1 MARISTI
8 SESALDY
15 ILYGDNSHVVGNYLQ
30 QQLANMPQAF
40 NQFAERVCNAVQQS
54 YTYVTDTMTR
64 YGILNQLSDK
74 GLIANQDY
82 IQPLTTFEQMQTASP
97 VMQRWIM
104 AHPRVK
110 QLYTNQ
116 NIDGYSNT
124 YQNVFGQGVGKDD
137 YNYRLVMSGV
147 LQDDGE
153 TAWRTFYNNDDLVEG
168 DRRLNHYE
176 KVAIINTHEAIDY
189 LLEKNPYDFTL
200 TSEALMRIN
209 WD

>member
-1 MARISTI
+1 MARINTI

-30 QQLANMPQAF
+30 QQLASMPQAF
-40 NQFAERVCNAVQQS
+40 NQFSERVYGAVQKS
-54 YTYVTDTMTR
+54 YNYVTDAMTR

-74 GLIANQDY
+74 GLIADQNF
-82 IQPLTTFEQMQTASP
+82 IQSLKTFEQIQNAP
-97 VMQRWIM
+97 HVMQRWIM
-104 AHPRVK
+104 AHPQVK
-110 QLYTNQ
+110 ELYLNQ

-124 YQNVFGQGVGKDD
+124 YQNAFGSGVGKED

-153 TAWRTFYNNDDLVEG
+153 NAWRTFYHNDDLLDG
-168 DRRLNHYE
+168 DRRLSHYE
-176 KVAIINTHEAIDY
+176 KVAIINTHEVIDH
-189 LLEKNPYDFTL
+189 LLKTNPYDFTL
-200 TSEALMRIN
+200 TSEALMKIN